1 MSAEL
6 KEDYFKAQVVGYRLN
21 SVAEYLSRMN
31 KAWGLSLNNTN
42 KLINNQIHTVMVN
55 PYLGES
61 RNPLKSTSCGR

>member
-6 KEDYFKAQVVGYRLN
+6 KEDYFKAQVVGYRLK
-21 SVAEYLSRMN
+21 SVAEYLSRVN

-55 PYLGES
+55 PYLGEIWKT
-61 RNPLKSTSCGR
+61 LKSTSCGR